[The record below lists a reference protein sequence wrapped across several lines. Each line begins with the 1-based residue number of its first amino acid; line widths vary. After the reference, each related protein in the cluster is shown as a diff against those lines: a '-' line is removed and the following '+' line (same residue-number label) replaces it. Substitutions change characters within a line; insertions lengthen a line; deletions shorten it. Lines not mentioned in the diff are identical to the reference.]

1 MGQSRHN
8 NIKTNNRLSGCHPD
22 INYQSVELT
31 LFHISPPPPLLG
43 VWTDCYTI
51 IKFKN
56 LVVAHSSGGRVGV
69 WGGYG
74 EGGVGRREIMCG
86 CGLRKEREWWWL

>member
-31 LFHISPPPPLLG
+31 LFHISPPPPPPPPLLG

-51 IKFKN
+51 KRRCLIYSPISLIFLLK
-56 LVVAHSSGGRVGV
+56 LLLTVVKYISPESLALTLARNQN
-69 WGGYG
+69 
-74 EGGVGRREIMCG
+74 M
-86 CGLRKEREWWWL
+86 L

>member
-51 IKFKN
+51 KRRCLIYSPISLIFLLK
-56 LVVAHSSGGRVGV
+56 LLLTVVKYILALP
-69 WGGYG
+69 
-74 EGGVGRREIMCG
+74 ET
-86 CGLRKEREWWWL
+86 LRALP